1 MEVTAADGEFRFKP
15 SVEGI
20 PAGMLLEWF
29 DGPQVC
35 ISPDKKLFWPE
46 WDGIEVTNYNTRP
59 YRVVGYRERFSPSF
73 SSPLYPGL
81 AQMQFMAAYKD
92 GKGVYFSAADN
103 RHTPKAVNWE
113 QIDDKTVRLT
123 LQTFLRRPRQGR
135 RMAAEILLLASF
147 LRR

>member
-1 MEVTAADGEFRFKP
+1 MEITAVAGDFRFRP

-46 WDGIEVTNYNTRP
+46 WGGIEVTNYNTRP

-73 SSPLYPGL
+73 SGPLYPGL
-81 AQMQFMAAYKD
+81 AQMQFMAATPR
-92 GKGVYFSAADN
+92 SAV
-103 RHTPKAVNWE
+103 P
-113 QIDDKTVRLT
+113 
-123 LQTFLRRPRQGR
+123 
-135 RMAAEILLLASF
+135 
-147 LRR
+147 